1 MTDFL
6 KEQLLRAGLTKQQAS
21 SVTAETMAQ
30 VLMSDDCKM
39 LLKEAQ
45 EQVREMKQIV
55 CDLKREY
62 YLTMEKIN
70 AMSNTLLAIQEAQN
84 QYCEIND
91 EKARTV
97 LALYSAILGMNQ
109 RAGADSVD
117 SVKNA
122 GYIAYA
128 YLGGQAKRDITYS
141 FEEHCMP

>member
-30 VLMSDDCKM
+30 VLMSDDCKI

-84 QYCEIND
+84 QH
-91 EKARTV
+91 
-97 LALYSAILGMNQ
+97 
-109 RAGADSVD
+109 
-117 SVKNA
+117 
-122 GYIAYA
+122 
-128 YLGGQAKRDITYS
+128 KR
-141 FEEHCMP
+141 